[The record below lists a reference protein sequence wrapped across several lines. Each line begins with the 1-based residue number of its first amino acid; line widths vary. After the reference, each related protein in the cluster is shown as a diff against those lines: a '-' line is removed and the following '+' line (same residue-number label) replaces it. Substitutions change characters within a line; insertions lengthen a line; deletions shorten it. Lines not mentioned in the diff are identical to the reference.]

1 MTLVIVIIA
10 LALIFDYINGFHDA
24 ANSIATVVST
34 KVLTPFQAV
43 VWAAFFNC
51 VAFFIFKDHAV
62 ANTISKTV
70 NKEFITLPVI
80 LAGLIAAIFWNL
92 LTWWYGIPSSSSHT
106 LIGGFAGAAIAH
118 AMMVKGMGVSWSKI
132 IESDIIIKTIIFIF
146 LAPLIGMVISI
157 FITVV
162 TIMRNIW
169 LRLGII
175 ALVTVL
181 TVFFFDSFENSKM
194 EENLGKFLKVDK
206 YKTEVKGTLA
216 KKEKN
221 PNDTAFAK
229 AYNTAKE
236 KLDKALPHYNKI
248 LLLVDDFDKLGAKNI
263 AKQAYDSGWLKEI
276 EASRLKDDVRN
287 ANDFLVLEAKATAD
301 DRAKAEYTVAKD
313 ATEKYKAPLK
323 KYLAKELSMDSTML
337 EINAIYP
344 IKDINKDKVKKKIAS
359 FSIEKAL
366 AKDIDKAD
374 NSMIVW
380 GIIFTSILF
389 CLVYLYVEKIRTPT
403 AYKVANMFKK
413 LQLLSSAAFSIGHG
427 GNDAQK
433 VMGIIGAALI
443 ASGTIQNFS
452 DLPNWVPIACYVAIG
467 LGTMSGGWK
476 IIKTMGTKITKVTP
490 LEGVAAETAGAF
502 TLFFTGQMGIPVST
516 THTITGSIIGAGAT
530 KRLSAVRWGVTV
542 NLLWAWVLTI
552 PVSGLL
558 AAATYYVIQF
568 FL

>member
-1 MTLVIVIIA
+1 MTLVIVIII

-51 VAFFIFKDHAV
+51 IAYFIFKDHAV
-62 ANTISKTV
+62 ADTISKTV

-80 LAGLIAAIFWNL
+80 LSGLIAAIFWNL

-118 AMMVKGMGVSWSKI
+118 AISVKGIGISWGKI
-132 IESDIIIKTIIFIF
+132 VESDIIFKTIIFIF

-157 FITVV
+157 FITIV
-162 TIMRNIW
+162 TVMRNVW

-175 ALVTVL
+175 AVL
-181 TVFFFDSFENSKM
+181 TIFTVFLFDNFETRKM
-194 EENLGKFLKVDK
+194 DENLQKFLKVDK
-206 YKTEVKGTLA
+206 YKKEIKVTLA

-221 PNDTAFAK
+221 PNDTSLIK
-229 AYNTAKE
+229 AYNTANE
-236 KLDKALPHYNKI
+236 KLEKALPNYNKI
-248 LLLVDDFDKLGAKNI
+248 ALLVDDYDKHGAINI
-263 AKQAYDSGWLKEI
+263 AKQAYDNGWLKDI

-287 ANDFLVLEAKATAD
+287 ANDFLVLEAKSASD
-301 DRAKAEYTVAKD
+301 DKLKAEYTIAKD
-313 ATEKYKAPLK
+313 VTEKYKEPLK
-323 KYLAKELSMDSTML
+323 FFLAKKISADSAFIA
-337 EINAIYP
+337 INAIYP
-344 IKDINKDKVKKKIAS
+344 IKEANIEKVKKKITS

-389 CLVYLYVEKIRTPT
+389 CLVYIYVEKIRTPT
-403 AYKVANMFKK
+403 AFKVANMFKK

-443 ASGTIQNFS
+443 ANGSIQNFS
-452 DLPNWVPIACYVAIG
+452 DLPNWVPIACYLAIG
-467 LGTMSGGWK
+467 VGTMSGGWK

-542 NLLWAWVLTI
+542 NLLWAWILTI

-558 AAATYYVIQF
+558 AAGTYYIVRL